1 MSSFA
6 GVVLS
11 AVTGLFLGALFF
23 GGLWWTIS
31 ESQSSKNPA
40 FLFTASLLLR
50 TLFVL
55 CGFYFACGSEWQR
68 MLSCLLGFVLARV
81 LVTHS
86 VRLRPAQPSRSPEE
100 TRHAT

>member
-50 TLFVL
+50 VALSGSACFHAFLDLF
-55 CGFYFACGSEWQR
+55 
-68 MLSCLLGFVLARV
+68 
-81 LVTHS
+81 
-86 VRLRPAQPSRSPEE
+86 
-100 TRHAT
+100 

>member
-55 CGFYFACGSEWQR
+55 CGFY
-68 MLSCLLGFVLARV
+68 LARV